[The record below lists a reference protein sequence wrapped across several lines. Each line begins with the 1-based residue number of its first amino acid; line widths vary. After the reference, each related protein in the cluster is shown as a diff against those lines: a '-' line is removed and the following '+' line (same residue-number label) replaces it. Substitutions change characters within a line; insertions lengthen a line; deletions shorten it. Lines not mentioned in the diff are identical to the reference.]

1 LGGGEDFNESDGEPM
16 KVAIGPAPMKI
27 FELISGAYASAVP
40 GAKFA
45 WEAPRYETWERASL
59 LTGVSWN

>member
-1 LGGGEDFNESDGEPM
+1 M

-45 WEAPRYETWERASL
+45 WEAPRYEAWEKASL
-59 LTGVSWN
+59 FTGVSWN